1 MFRLI
6 RMTFW
11 IGLVL
16 LLLPIGTGED
26 DDAPSIGIVQLYMAA
41 QSTIADLGGFCGRN
55 PQACEMGGSI
65 VTLVGLKA
73 KEATRLAYA
82 YLSDTDAD
90 EPTGVYAS
98 QISGSLQVEAIP
110 FEDVAG
116 GQPLPPQIEPRVEPG
131 YAGAL
136 TAADMEIPWQLG
148 AASSRRPLDDLGTTN
163 SIPAFSVPVPRPNPL
178 F

>member
-16 LLLPIGTGED
+16 LLLPIGTGEN

-41 QSTIADLGGFCGRN
+41 QSTIADLSGFCARN

-82 YLSDTDAD
+82 YLSDADAD
-90 EPTGVYAS
+90 KPSGVYAS
-98 QISGSLQVEAIP
+98 QSSGSRQVEAIP
-110 FEDVAG
+110 FEEVAG
-116 GQPLPPQIEPRVEPG
+116 GQPLPPQVGQMVEPG

-148 AASSRRPLDDLGTTN
+148 AASSRQSLDSLGATN
-163 SIPAFSVPVPRPNPL
+163 SIPVFSVPVPRPNPL